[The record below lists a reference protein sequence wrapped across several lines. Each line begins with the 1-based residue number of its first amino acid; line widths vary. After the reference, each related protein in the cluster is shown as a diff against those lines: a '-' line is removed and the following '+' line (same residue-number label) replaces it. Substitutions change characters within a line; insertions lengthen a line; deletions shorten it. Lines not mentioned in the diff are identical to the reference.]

1 MSHAGYWPHDLLWVA
16 EGGVRVDGAWPEWA
30 DADWM
35 RRAPVVVRREATA
48 GALLPVGL
56 RGLARNQRCK
66 GYVHQDAVLRRVTP
80 EMLAAPENTRGPEQ
94 GTVPRSPAPALAS
107 PRGAEGLSPVCAA
120 GLGGIAAA
128 LNAIAAALDATGLSW
143 GPTGGVGFYLATG
156 IEVLRPDSDLDLLVR
171 APQPLDAARTAAL
184 AAIQAG
190 ADLRVDIQ
198 IDTGE
203 GAFAL
208 AEWLRG
214 GRVMLKTATGPRLCA
229 DPWQAGAA
237 P

>member
-48 GALLPVGL
+48 GGLLPVGL

-80 EMLAAPENTRGPEQ
+80 EMLAAPENTCGPDR
-94 GTVPRSPAPALAS
+94 GTVPRSPAPALAGA
-107 PRGAEGLSPVCAA
+107 PGAEGLSPVCAA
-120 GLGGIAAA
+120 GLGR
-128 LNAIAAALDATGLSW
+128 IAAALDATGLSW
-143 GPTGGVGFYLATG
+143 GPTGGVGFFLATG

-171 APQPLDAARTAAL
+171 APRPLDAARTAAL

-190 ADLRVDIQ
+190 ASLRVDIQ
-198 IDTGE
+198 IDTGT

-214 GRVMLKTATGPRLCA
+214 GRVMLKTATGPRLHA